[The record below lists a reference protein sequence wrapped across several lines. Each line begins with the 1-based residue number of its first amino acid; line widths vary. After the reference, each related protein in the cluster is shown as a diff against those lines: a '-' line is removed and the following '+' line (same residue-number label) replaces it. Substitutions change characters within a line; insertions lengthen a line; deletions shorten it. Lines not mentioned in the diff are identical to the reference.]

1 MVSFRKRGDLHGQ
14 SKENPRRS
22 ACGGNRRKRNY
33 SGIDAAEEKQPE
45 NSGGYSCEQIY
56 VTKGDAVKKGDH
68 LVSFDT
74 TLVEMELNIAK
85 LKKQKLEQD
94 LNKAVNRLNSLQN
107 GGPVEETDAGTDAD
121 DLNSTTGSTNN
132 NTGDDDMTPDDTLSS
147 ATDMSGNYLA
157 AAMHPFL
164 LSAFTDGDAVDN
176 AGSDN
181 SSSKADLPGDDA
193 STDTGNTGGSS
204 DGTSADNDTPVY
216 SDPSA
221 NGFSD
226 GEKDDF
232 NSGKND
238 TPELSPTPTPT
249 LDDRFIKNWMQIP
262 FRLLAVAQRMIHM
275 YICAA
280 VQKRKLL

>member
-1 MVSFRKRGDLHGQ
+1 MGKVKKILAGVLVVVIAG
-14 SKENPRRS
+14 
-22 ACGGNRRKRNY
+22 
-33 SGIDAAEEKQPE
+33 SGITAGLMQLKK
-45 NSGGYSCEQIY
+45 NSQKTVAVTPVSGLLQEFYTPSTTLDGTITSSATQTVNGDKDLIIDQIY
-56 VTKGDAVKKGDH
+56 VTKGDAVKKGDP

-121 DLNSTTGSTNN
+121 NLNSKTGSTNN
-132 NTGDDDMTPDDTLSS
+132 DTGDDDMTPDNTLSS
-147 ATDMSGNYLA
+147 TADMSGNYLA

-204 DGTSADNDTPVY
+204 DGTSADNDIPVY

-232 NSGKND
+232 NS
-238 TPELSPTPTPT
+238 
-249 LDDRFIKNWMQIP
+249 
-262 FRLLAVAQRMIHM
+262 
-275 YICAA
+275 
-280 VQKRKLL
+280 